1 MASTAI
7 TRVSE
12 LDRYVAQ
19 ISQYPIL
26 SQDEEIRLAKR
37 WREFGDIDA
46 AHKLVTA
53 NLRFVVKIAHEYRG
67 YGARVL
73 DLIQEGSVGLMQAVK
88 RFDPDK
94 GYRLLSYA
102 VYWIRS
108 QIHGYLM
115 RTTRMIKTGTS
126 RAHRKLFFKIR
137 SIRGALAAG
146 GMENR
151 DDVIDAVAEKLGVS
165 KKDVEE
171 MEQHF
176 SGRDASL
183 DAPSGVTGT
192 ALVEVLPD
200 ETQNQ
205 EDALLEFE
213 VEADRAA
220 RLETALGALNDRER
234 KVIELRHLSENPLQ
248 LHEIGEQMGIT
259 KQRVYQLE
267 KRAIEKLKEA
277 VLVDNAA

>member
-12 LDRYVAQ
+12 LDRYIAQ

-26 SQDEEIRLAKR
+26 SQDEETRLAKR
-37 WREFGDIDA
+37 WRDFGDIDA
-46 AHKLVTA
+46 AHRLVTA

-108 QIHGYLM
+108 QIHSYLM
-115 RTTRMIKTGTS
+115 KTTRMIKIGTS
-126 RAHRKLFFKIR
+126 RAHRKLFFKLR
-137 SIRGALAAG
+137 SIKGALTAG
-146 GMENR
+146 GMDNR
-151 DDVIDAVAEKLGVS
+151 EDVIDAVAEKIGVS
-165 KKDVEE
+165 REDVEE
-171 MEQHF
+171 MEQHLSF
-176 SGRDASL
+176 NDTSL
-183 DAPSGVTGT
+183 DAPSAVTGR
-192 ALVEVLPD
+192 ALLEVLPT
-200 ETQNQ
+200 EGTNQ
-205 EDALLEFE
+205 EEKLAAIE

-220 RLETALGALNDRER
+220 RLEKALETLNDRER
-234 KVIELRHLSENPLQ
+234 TVIELRHLTEQPRQ
-248 LHEIGEQMGIT
+248 LHEIGEQLGIT

-267 KRAIEKLKEA
+267 KRAIEKLKDA
-277 VLVDNAA
+277 VLSDQAA

>member
-26 SQDEEIRLAKR
+26 SHDEETRLAKR
-37 WREFGDIDA
+37 WRDFGDVDA
-46 AHKLVTA
+46 AHRLVTA

-108 QIHGYLM
+108 QIHSYLM
-115 RTTRMIKTGTS
+115 RTTRMIKIGTS
-126 RAHRKLFFKIR
+126 RAHRKLFFKLR
-137 SIRGALAAG
+137 SIKGALTAG
-146 GMENR
+146 GAENR
-151 DDVIDAVAEKLGVS
+151 DDIIDAVAETVGVS
-165 KKDVEE
+165 REDVEE
-171 MEQHF
+171 MEQHL

-183 DAPSGVTGT
+183 DAPSAVTGT

-205 EDALLEFE
+205 EDALSE
-213 VEADRAA
+213 VEVKADRAA
-220 RLETALGALNDRER
+220 RLETALDTLNDRER
-234 KVIELRHLSENPLQ
+234 KIIELRHLNENPLQ

-267 KRAIEKLKEA
+267 KRAIEKLKDA
-277 VLVDNAA
+277 VLTDKAA